1 MGIGARGRRIRLL
14 VAASTLMP
22 ALLVAQQT
30 PEAQTM
36 SGRVVDARTGDP
48 VIGALVQLGL
58 TEYYAV
64 AWEDGSFVLRASRA
78 EGPTTLV
85 ISAPGYAKRYEPVD
99 PRAARQIV
107 VRLFPD
113 PIELDGIEAAVVTY
127 PTRLKRRLN
136 ASLRPWYALEGPL
149 LELAREENV
158 WDLVANRTGL
168 RYVGH
173 GEYGCPAASVHGKEI
188 RVDLFVDDRP
198 ILFNDFLGHAPQDFA
213 RVEIVSFGSEM
224 RAYTQGYLDWMT
236 ENEHVAPAFATE
248 FKMCPRMKPPPG
260 TLRRGRPVG

>member
-1 MGIGARGRRIRLL
+1 MARGRWSSVPRGTPNATNL
-14 VAASTLMP
+14 STL
-22 ALLVAQQT
+22 
-30 PEAQTM
+30 
-36 SGRVVDARTGDP
+36 
-48 VIGALVQLGL
+48 
-58 TEYYAV
+58 
-64 AWEDGSFVLRASRA
+64 
-78 EGPTTLV
+78 
-85 ISAPGYAKRYEPVD
+85 RYPDEV
-99 PRAARQIV
+99 V

-113 PIELDGIEAAVVTY
+113 PIELEGIEATVVTY

-136 ASLRPWYALEGPL
+136 ASLQPWYALEGPL

-173 GEYGCPAASVHGKEI
+173 GEYGCPAASVHGKEV

-198 ILFNDFLGHAPQDFA
+198 ALMNDFLSYAPGDFA
-213 RVEIVSFGSEM
+213 RVEIVRFGAEM
-224 RAYTQGYLDWMT
+224 RAYTREYLDWMT
-236 ENEHVAPAFATE
+236 ENEYVAPAFATE